1 MIFIKGEFMSI
12 EKAPKSQTEQ
22 FDEDIF
28 YNEMAEQDFLFRL
41 FEQGIGH
48 EFSTTTNTTRN

>member
-1 MIFIKGEFMSI
+1 MSI

-28 YNEMAEQDFLFRL
+28 YNEVAEQDFLFRL

-48 EFSTTTNTTRN
+48 EFSTTTNTTRNCF